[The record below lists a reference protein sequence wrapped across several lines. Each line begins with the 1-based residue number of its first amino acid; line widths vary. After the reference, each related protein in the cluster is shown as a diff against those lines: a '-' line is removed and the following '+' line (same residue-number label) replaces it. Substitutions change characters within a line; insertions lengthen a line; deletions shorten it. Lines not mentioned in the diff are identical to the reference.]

1 MWEIVSK
8 YFHLLINYII
18 LFNDAIKFYSTFSQL
33 KKNVSAY
40 LFVYMCIYVYMDSDW
55 ICLLLTM
62 SFKDGKIFL
71 LASSEFDELVYVDC
85 K

>member
-8 YFHLLINYII
+8 YFHFLINYII